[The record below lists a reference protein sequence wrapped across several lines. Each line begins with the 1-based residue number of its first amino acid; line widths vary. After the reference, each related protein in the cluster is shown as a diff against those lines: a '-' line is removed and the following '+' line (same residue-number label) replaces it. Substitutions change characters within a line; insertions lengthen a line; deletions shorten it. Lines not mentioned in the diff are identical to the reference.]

1 MQKSKFL
8 NCVIVACL
16 GIIVAG
22 STKYVSQKMCYAEA
36 DIYDG
41 NYHDI
46 AFDYDNDNDI
56 FEETDLYTEEREKR
70 NTTSAYIYNNN
81 LGGQKM
87 NNKINQLKELIQKS
101 NNIVFFGGA
110 GVSTESNIPDFR
122 SSSGLFSERLNKNF
136 TPEQLV
142 SHTFFVRYPDE
153 FFKFYKDKLIY
164 QDAKPNNAHKALA
177 KLEEI
182 GKLKAVV
189 TQNIDGLHQMA
200 GSKTV
205 YELHGS
211 VHRNY
216 CTKCHKF
223 FDLDSMLALDGNIP
237 HCDKCGGV
245 VKPDVVLYE
254 EGLDNSTIEGAI
266 RAISSADLLIIG
278 GTSLVVYPAA
288 SFINYYRGK
297 DMVLINKSST
307 GYDNE
312 ASLVINDAIGEVLK
326 EAVLDVYK

>member
-1 MQKSKFL
+1 
-8 NCVIVACL
+8 
-16 GIIVAG
+16 
-22 STKYVSQKMCYAEA
+22 
-36 DIYDG
+36 
-41 NYHDI
+41 
-46 AFDYDNDNDI
+46 
-56 FEETDLYTEEREKR
+56 
-70 NTTSAYIYNNN
+70 
-81 LGGQKM
+81 M

-142 SHTFFVRYPDE
+142 SHTFFVRYPYE

-237 HCDKCGGV
+237 HCDKCGGI